1 MIDQLL
7 HLLYSISI
15 LGLALVYILGFPFW
29 IFLAYKRGKMYPE
42 SSKTISITLIFLY
55 LFWLY
60 FSIVPFSW
68 GTVNNGRGMFI
79 IFLLFTG
86 VLLIALAMLIGA
98 IKSLLFSKATD

>member
-15 LGLALVYILGFPFW
+15 LGLALVCILGFPFW
-29 IFLAYKRGKMYPE
+29 IFLAYKRGKKYPE

-60 FSIVPFSW
+60 FSIVPSPW
-68 GTVNNGRGMFI
+68 GTLKNGMGMFI
-79 IFLLFTG
+79 VFPLFTG
-86 VLLIALAMLIGA
+86 MLLIAFAMLIGA